1 MTYMNR
7 YRLIY
12 TLLLTALMKIK
23 IKDVNGYEE
32 LPLGNLPLGNILY
45 LCGVKQ

>member
-1 MTYMNR
+1 MELWKMEEVR
-7 YRLIY
+7 GE
-12 TLLLTALMKIK
+12 IK
-23 IKDVNGYEE
+23 IKDVNGYKE